1 MCFHS
6 IEQGCI
12 LRRWD
17 TLWVFFEEK
26 SLYYDTHCQYSC
38 CRLPVSKLE
47 HPPSHPSHPSHQK
60 MCFHS
65 IEQGCILRRCDAL
78 WVFFEEKRVCV
89 MRLQHWAAPRGADP
103 VCHSE
108 QLTQICWLICG
119 LPSMHQ
125 IGMKI
130 VSINCL
136 PISGQTQRRESDWSI
151 HWARSNFSMPQ
162 TRICLRI
169 ISICSSLL
177 WSTCL

>member
-26 SLYYDTHCQYSC
+26 
-38 CRLPVSKLE
+38 
-47 HPPSHPSHPSHQK
+47 
-60 MCFHS
+60 
-65 IEQGCILRRCDAL
+65 
-78 WVFFEEKRVCV
+78 RVCV
-89 MRLQHWAAPRGADP
+89 MSLQHWVAPRGADP
-103 VCHSE
+103 VCHCE

-136 PISGQTQRRESDWSI
+136 PISGQTQRRESDWSLLR
-151 HWARSNFSMPQ
+151 ARSNFSMPQ
-162 TRICLRI
+162 TRICLRNI
-169 ISICSSLL
+169 GICSSLL
-177 WSTCL
+177 WSACLYQWCVIYKILIFIIDLSWTAYGSLVLFKVHTLSMIYIIADTEKVVMEFKLYYWICWT